1 MWLTEMVELSWLVK
15 AFMLISSEVQFQIR
29 EEFLNQLRNADVDS
43 ARKGSFLFGL
53 FFLMKFT

>member
-43 ARKGSFLFGL
+43 AREGSFFFGL